1 MFRLGIL
8 SLAMLVAFGFGC
20 AKKENTETAAT
31 HTHADGTVHDGD
43 HAEAPKPA
51 AGTTAPAALEKGYAA
66 QAGIAY
72 KVPEGWLAEV
82 PSSSM
87 RKAQYS
93 LPSGIPDSKG
103 EVTLFHFGAGGGGGV
118 DANLRRWAGQFQ
130 QPDGSDPMKVAKT
143 EQMQVGEFRVSTIE
157 VNGRYV
163 SAMPGAPAYNEE
175 NWRLIGAVIEG
186 PGGPWFFKGVGPEAV
201 MNAHR
206 DGFLGMIQSAKRA
219 S

>member
-8 SLAMLVAFGFGC
+8 SLALIVAFGFGC
-20 AKKENTETAAT
+20 AKKESTDNT
-31 HTHADGTVHDGD
+31 HTHADGTVHEGD
-43 HAEAPKPA
+43 HAEAPEPA
-51 AGTTAPAALEKGYAA
+51 ASTPPAELEAGYVA

-72 KVPEGWLAEV
+72 KVPEGWLAET

-87 RKAQYS
+87 RKAQYA

-130 QPDGSDPMKVAKT
+130 QPDGSDPMKVAET
-143 EQMQVGEFRVSTIE
+143 ERMQVGEFRVSTIE

-186 PGGPWFFKGVGPEAV
+186 PGGPWFFKGVGPEEV
-201 MNAHR
+201 MTSHR
-206 DGFLGMIQSAKRA
+206 DSFLEMIRSAKRA